1 MSQTRSVATRA
12 RVFHASEALE
22 RALGRAVSNHKRA
35 RALDPEAIHNLRV
48 ALRRCRSLGE
58 ALSTVDSR
66 PVWKRMRKACRKQQ
80 EGLADLRDIQVMSGW
95 VKRLRLTGGKPGT
108 ALRRSFRKQERRA
121 IRKAHTSLA
130 SFPRKRWKRWLHRLP
145 DRVELIPATEDRW
158 VWLVIEKLDEV
169 IGLHEQWR
177 EHANSETWHQLRVTA
192 KRFRYLT
199 ESLLPEL
206 AHSWSRSMK
215 RVQDVLGEGH
225 DLDVLR
231 DRIQQVARKKSLPKK
246 LLHQWLS
253 RIERA
258 RQQRTQSYLD
268 LIYGSAKACAG
279 FHDNQS
285 DSQMLWKRWRAKIG
299 TLNGLNPPAVAESAQ
314 SASSRAS
321 RARAR
326 ASQDPGR
333 RHRISLV
340 Q

>member
-1 MSQTRSVATRA
+1 MRHAPVL
-12 RVFHASEALE
+12 HASEALE
-22 RALGRAVSNHKRA
+22 HALGRAVSNQKRA
-35 RALDPEAIHNLRV
+35 RTLDPEAIHKLRV

-66 PVWKRMRKACRKQQ
+66 PVWKRLRKACRKQQ
-80 EGLADLRDIQVMSGW
+80 EGLSDLRDIQVMSGW
-95 VKRLRLTGGKPGT
+95 VKRLRLTGGNAGAVLGKN
-108 ALRRSFRKQERRA
+108 FRKQERRA
-121 IRKAHTSLA
+121 IRKAQASLT
-130 SFPRKRWKRWLHRLP
+130 SFPRKRWKRWLRRLP
-145 DRVELIPATEDRW
+145 DRVESISATEDRW
-158 VWLVIEKLDEV
+158 AWLVIEKLDEV
-169 IGLHEQWR
+169 TGLHQQWR

-215 RVQDVLGEGH
+215 RVQDLLGEGH

-231 DRIQQVARKKSLPKK
+231 DRIQQVARKKSLSKK
-246 LLHQWLS
+246 LLHEWLN

-258 RQQRTQSYLD
+258 REQKTQGYLD
-268 LIYGSAKACAG
+268 LIYGSAKASAG
-279 FHDNQS
+279 VHDNQS
-285 DSQMLWKRWRAKIG
+285 DPHTLWNHWRAEIA
-299 TLNGLNPPAVAESAQ
+299 TPSRLNLPAVAEFSR
-314 SASSRAS
+314 SASSRGS